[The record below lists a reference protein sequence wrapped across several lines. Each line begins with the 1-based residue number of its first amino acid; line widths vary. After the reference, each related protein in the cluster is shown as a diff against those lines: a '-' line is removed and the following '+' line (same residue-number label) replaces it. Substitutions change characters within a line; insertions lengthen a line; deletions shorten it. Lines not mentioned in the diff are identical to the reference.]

1 MTVGLFT
8 NSSGSVGA
16 PALLAPRPSPAVS
29 ITPDHVTYF
38 PHFSGLNSFPRFVE
52 DRISRDGVDG
62 WCHTTII
69 VCSLLTL
76 SVTHSVFSI
85 TLSLSFDIVFS
96 GRNML
101 YYVYDD
107 YNFVDFDSLK

>member
-29 ITPDHVTYF
+29 ITPDHVT
-38 PHFSGLNSFPRFVE
+38 SFPRFVE